1 MLTFT
6 IEVTVFMTNVF
17 ENMVMPMFGSTLLT
31 PLISCQW
38 QRLWLTAFS
47 ASMVACR
54 LPLIRLIM
62 REIWIEYRRYLMRV
76 QCVILSGL
84 IQMIGKLSSFFNLLT
99 KLKNIID
106 YAFSTV
112 IILEQMRLGYISE
125 GCGIH
130 FWARHYWTIYTH

>member
-1 MLTFT
+1 
-6 IEVTVFMTNVF
+6 
-17 ENMVMPMFGSTLLT
+17 
-31 PLISCQW
+31 
-38 QRLWLTAFS
+38 
-47 ASMVACR
+47 
-54 LPLIRLIM
+54 
-62 REIWIEYRRYLMRV
+62 MRV

-130 FWARHYWTIYTH
+130 FWARHY